1 MGDGMDHETWITQ
14 LDDYVDGTLSDAQRA
29 TLQSH
34 LDQCESCTTEVESL
48 RKLLAAA
55 RQLSPAVPLRRDL
68 WPELSGRLSSAAER
82 TPDESGRSAHRRA
95 FSPAPAWFAAA
106 AVVILLA
113 ATVWIWQGRQ
123 EPAEPASLAT
133 APSPIA
139 TTGRDPALAGEMV
152 QTVVAAFE
160 RECMAA
166 GQMLQA
172 SFAAGDH
179 AGNAGADGGEIL
191 AKTLASGLLVLD
203 DSIAETLA
211 ALEQDPDNASLMKLL
226 MLRYQQKLSL
236 LHGAIEIVEE
246 V

>member
-1 MGDGMDHETWITQ
+1 MDHETWITQ
-14 LDDYVDGTLSDAQRA
+14 LDDYVDGTLSEPQRA
-29 TLQSH
+29 ALQAH
-34 LDQCESCTTEVESL
+34 LDLCESCSTEVESL
-48 RKLLAAA
+48 RKLLATA
-55 RQLSPAVPLRRDL
+55 RQLSPAVALRRDL
-68 WPELSGRLSSAAER
+68 WPELSGRLSGASER
-82 TPDESGRSAHRRA
+82 TPDAAGSAHRHA
-95 FSPAPAWFAAA
+95 FGPAHAWLAAA

-123 EPAEPASLAT
+123 ESAEPASVAT
-133 APSPIA
+133 QPSPNA

-152 QTVVAAFE
+152 QTVVAALE

-166 GQMLQA
+166 GKMLQA

-179 AGNAGADGGEIL
+179 AGNAGAEGGDVL
-191 AKTLASGLLVLD
+191 ARTLESGLLVLD

-211 ALEQDPDNASLMKLL
+211 ALEQDPDNVTLMKLL